1 MRPLSKK
8 HKITLGVT
16 ALIVGLAA
24 SSLGFGTD
32 QNISSNAL
40 ATPEPTQEERI
51 RLISGEVVNIQNQL
65 IGLEKT
71 LEQKKND
78 LNVRDSRIAEK
89 ETQINDLKNY
99 VETKCVNPTGTDV
112 NLCKK
117 KRLRIENV
125 EKEIEK
131 LNAVEDDIK
140 ALIEAKPQVEKI
152 LAEKKGAM
160 LIMEM
165 EG

>member
-1 MRPLSKK
+1 MRPLSQK
-8 HKITLGVT
+8 HKIALGMT
-16 ALIVGLAA
+16 ALVIGLAA
-24 SSLGFGTD
+24 SSFGFGTD
-32 QNISSNAL
+32 ENISSSAL
-40 ATPEPTQEERI
+40 ATPVPTQEERI

-78 LNVRDSRIAEK
+78 LSVRNERIAEK
-89 ETQINDLKNY
+89 ESQISELKNY
-99 VETKCVNPTGTDV
+99 VEANCENPSGTDV

-117 KRLRIENV
+117 KKLRIENV